1 MARPVGKR
9 GESRARLLQTALR
22 LFGERGVNGTS
33 LQLIADEL
41 GVTKAAVYH
50 QFASKDEIVLAVVEP
65 AFTRMAEL
73 VRDADA
79 APPERAFDVTLEGL
93 VALAVDHR
101 EFAAAIQRDP
111 AVVQLL
117 WRDPAFVEATTGIN
131 RHLIGPDPSEE
142 ARIALAVAGG
152 GLMIAGMDPSL
163 RSADRDVLARVLLE
177 SARTVLTPYRA
188 AAPTDHVGG
197 PAAGTPA
204 AASPLVEQPRRGVS
218 RPTDFS
224 R

>member
-33 LQLIADEL
+33 LQNIADEL

-50 QFASKDEIVLAVVEP
+50 QFASKDEIVLAVVQP
-65 AFTRMAEL
+65 AFARMAEL
-73 VRDADA
+73 VREADT
-79 APPERAFDVTLEGL
+79 APPARAFDVTLEGL
-93 VALAVDHR
+93 VGLAVEHR

-117 WRDPAFVEATTGIN
+117 WRDPAFVEATTRID
-131 RHLIGPDPSEE
+131 RHLIGADPSAE

-163 RSADRDVLARVLLE
+163 RSTERDVLAGVLLE
-177 SARTVLTPYRA
+177 SARAVLAPYR
-188 AAPTDHVGG
+188 V
-197 PAAGTPA
+197 
-204 AASPLVEQPRRGVS
+204 R
-218 RPTDFS
+218 
-224 R
+224 